1 MTLISS
7 LDPGQKCFTD
17 GMQWLSWFKH
27 ALMTSQDDQGV
38 GLTDQE
44 IRAEVDTFMFEGHDT
59 TASGNKTQYTCNHA
73 CINSPLPSSLY
84 PLQANNPLIF
94 TFYPQ
99 SSHSQ
104 LRHIM
109 DAIQPS
115 QASGAPGE
123 VQRRGWRHFW
133 PKGYHWMVSCM
144 FVTYITL
151 FPGFGCHKLT
161 WMTVLLSITQ

>member
-84 PLQANNPLIF
+84 PLQTNNPLIL

-104 LRHIM
+104 GISWMLYNLAKHPEHQEKCREEV
-109 DAIQPS
+109 DAIFDQKGS
-115 QASGAPGE
+115 IEWWA
-123 VQRRGWRHFW
+123 VCLWR
-133 PKGYHWMVSCM
+133 
-144 FVTYITL
+144 T
-151 FPGFGCHKLT
+151 
-161 WMTVLLSITQ
+161 